1 MVTGKGKKESVTGLG
16 VGQNVYSIKAEGR
29 NTRNL
34 KAVGFKQEIDG
45 MNNRDGRKGR
55 LITKTSK
62 L

>member
-1 MVTGKGKKESVTGLG
+1 M
-16 VGQNVYSIKAEGR
+16 GQNVYSIKAEGR